1 MRIGIDAMGGD
12 FAPAEAVKGV
22 IQALELPDLE
32 DVTITLVGD
41 EAEIRSLFEENNFN
55 SNRVK
60 ISHASEVI
68 QMSDNPTRAVSQ
80 KRDSSISV
88 GLKLLAAD
96 EIDAFAGAGNTG
108 AMMVASL
115 YTVKTIDGIIRPA
128 LTTIVPQRNGTSAL
142 MLDVGANADVKPDT
156 MVQFAL
162 LGSEYAQDVF
172 GIENPRV
179 GLLSIG
185 EEKGKGNMLTQAVHS
200 MLEGST
206 KINFIGNIEGRHMF
220 NNNADV
226 IVCDGF
232 TGNVVLKACEGMFYE
247 LKRRKIEDS
256 FLDRFNFENYG
267 GTAILGINKP
277 VIIGHGISK
286 ARTFVNMI
294 HLSKQVVKSN
304 LAENIKSTL

>member
-1 MRIGIDAMGGD
+1 MRIGVDTMGGD
-12 FAPAEAVKGV
+12 FSPKEAVKGV
-22 IQALELPDLE
+22 ILALEDADLE
-32 DVTITLVGD
+32 DVTITLIGD
-41 EAEIRSLFEENNFN
+41 EEKIRNVIEEENY
-55 SNRVK
+55 SNNRIK
-60 ISHASEVI
+60 IVHASEVI
-68 QMSDNPTRAVSQ
+68 EMSEHPTRAVSQ
-80 KRDSSISV
+80 KRDSSINV
-88 GLKLLAAD
+88 GMKLLAAD

-115 YTVKTIDGIIRPA
+115 YTVKTIEGIIRPA
-128 LTTIVPQRNGTSAL
+128 LTTLVPQRNGDSSL

-162 LGSEYAQDVF
+162 LGAEYAQDVF

-185 EEKGKGNMLTQAVHS
+185 EEKSKGNMLTQAVHS
-200 MLEGST
+200 MLEGT
-206 KINFIGNIEGRHMF
+206 KKINFIGNIEGRHMF
-220 NNNADV
+220 NNYADV

-232 TGNVVLKACEGMFYE
+232 TGNVVLKVCEGMFYE

-286 ARTFVNMI
+286 APTFLNMI
-294 HLSKQVVKSN
+294 KLSKQVVKSN
-304 LAENIKSTL
+304 LAENIKLTL

>member
-1 MRIGIDAMGGD
+1 
-12 FAPAEAVKGV
+12 
-22 IQALELPDLE
+22 
-32 DVTITLVGD
+32 
-41 EAEIRSLFEENNFN
+41 
-55 SNRVK
+55 
-60 ISHASEVI
+60 
-68 QMSDNPTRAVSQ
+68 
-80 KRDSSISV
+80 
-88 GLKLLAAD
+88 
-96 EIDAFAGAGNTG
+96 
-108 AMMVASL
+108 MVASL
-115 YTVKTIDGIIRPA
+115 YTVKTIEGIIRPA
-128 LTTIVPQRNGTSAL
+128 LTTIVPQRNGSSSL

-200 MLEGST
+200 MLEDTT

-232 TGNVVLKACEGMFYE
+232 TGNIVLKACEGMFYE
-247 LKRRKIEDS
+247 LKRRNIEDS

-286 ARTFVNMI
+286 GQTFLNMI
-294 HLSKQVVKSN
+294 RLSKQVVKSN

>member
-12 FAPAEAVKGV
+12 FAPVEAVKGV
-22 IQALELPDLE
+22 ILALEEAELDDL
-32 DVTITLVGD
+32 TITLIGD
-41 EAEIRSLFEENNFN
+41 ESVIRAEFEANNFA

-60 ISHASEVI
+60 VVHASEVI
-68 QMSDNPTRAVSQ
+68 EMSDNPTRAVSQ
-80 KRDSSISV
+80 KRNSSISV
-88 GLKLLAAD
+88 GTKLLAAG
-96 EIDAFAGAGNTG
+96 ELDAFAGAGNTG

-115 YTVKTIDGIIRPA
+115 YTVKTIEGIIRPA
-128 LTTIVPQRNGTSAL
+128 LTTIVPQRNGSSSL

-172 GIENPRV
+172 GIDNPRV

-185 EEKGKGNMLTQAVHS
+185 EEKGKGNMLTQAVHG
-200 MLEGST
+200 MLEDST

-220 NNNADV
+220 TNDADV

-247 LKRRKIEDS
+247 LKRRKIEDE

-286 ARTFVNMI
+286 AETFLNMI
-294 HLSKQVVKSN
+294 RLSRQVVKSN